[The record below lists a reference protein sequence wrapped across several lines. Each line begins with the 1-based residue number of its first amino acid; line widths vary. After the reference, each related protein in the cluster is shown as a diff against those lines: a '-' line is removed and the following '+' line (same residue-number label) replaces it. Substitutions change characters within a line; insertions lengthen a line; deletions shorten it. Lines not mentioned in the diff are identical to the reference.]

1 MEKNQ
6 KEKVGGGGGLRIEAL
21 GKGLTEKVTLDK
33 YMKGGMKGN
42 IQDLGEGLVR
52 KRKVLDYRL
61 PEGHE

>member
-1 MEKNQ
+1 M
-6 KEKVGGGGGLRIEAL
+6 GGGGLRFEAL

-33 YMKGGMKGN
+33 DMKGGMKGN

-52 KRKVLDYRL
+52 KRKVLDHRL